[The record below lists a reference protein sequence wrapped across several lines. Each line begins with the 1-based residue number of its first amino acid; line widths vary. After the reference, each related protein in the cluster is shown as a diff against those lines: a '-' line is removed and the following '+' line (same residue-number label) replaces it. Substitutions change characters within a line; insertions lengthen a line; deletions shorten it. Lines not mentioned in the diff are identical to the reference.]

1 MIKKDAPERCS
12 RSSAMTS
19 GITTHNSNGVPWYH
33 YNSTVRAKTQAQKLA
48 AIYYRAGMEYAPGYS
63 RRAQR
68 VYMCHDTVGVQDGRI
83 VTCWHCED
91 RLCPMCA
98 VKMSRRIAA
107 NARTV
112 IERARAEADLRPY
125 LLTLTQRNCTGQEL
139 KERVS
144 DMLKAW
150 DAIIHGLRGN
160 RKHVVGYART
170 VEITVG
176 RDSMYHPHV
185 HAILL
190 MSPETP
196 KDMLRARYWAA
207 LWQKYMQ
214 TQRYQGQIV
223 PVCDIRPI
231 RPNKRRHLSSMAA
244 AAAEVAKYTAKS
256 GQILSHAGAY
266 EHILAIDQAIS
277 GRRLR
282 SYGGVWRTIRAQMR
296 LEDAI
301 SAGDPDARYMADVPL
316 EVWQWS
322 GLEDGGYH
330 RIV

>member
-1 MIKKDAPERCS
+1 MNKKEAPQCCEHCDAEKPKAIS
-12 RSSAMTS
+12 Q
-19 GITTHNSNGVPWYH
+19 IPWYH
-33 YNSTVRAKTQAQKLA
+33 YHTTVKAKAQAQKLA
-48 AIYYRAGMEYAPGYS
+48 AIYYRAGVEYAPGYA

-83 VTCWHCED
+83 VVCWHCED
-91 RLCPMCA
+91 RLCPLCA
-98 VKMSRRIAA
+98 VKASRRIAA

-112 IERARAEADLRPY
+112 IERASIEANLRPY
-125 LLTLTQRNCTGQEL
+125 LLTLTQRNCKEHEL
-139 KERVS
+139 KGRVS

-150 DAIIHGLRGN
+150 YAIIHDLRGQK
-160 RKHVVGYART
+160 KHVVGYART

-176 RDSMYHPHV
+176 RDSTYHPHI

-196 KDMLRARYWAA
+196 REMLRARYWAL
-207 LWQKYMQ
+207 LWQKYMS
-214 TQRYQGQIV
+214 TQEYQGDTI
-223 PVCDIRPI
+223 PICDIRPI
-231 RPNKRRHLSSMAA
+231 RPNKRKRLTSMAA

-282 SYGGVWRTIRAQMR
+282 SYGGVWRTIRAQMK
-296 LEDAI
+296 LEDTI
-301 SAGDPDARYMADVPL
+301 SAGEPDARYMADTPL
-316 EVWQWS
+316 AVWQWA

>member
-19 GITTHNSNGVPWYH
+19 GITTHSSNSVPWYN
-33 YNSTVRAKTQAQKLA
+33 YNNTIRAKVQAQKLA
-48 AIYYRAGMEYAPGYS
+48 AIYYRAGVEYAPGYA

-98 VKMSRRIAA
+98 VKTSRRIAA

-139 KERVS
+139 KERVT
-144 DMLKAW
+144 DMLRAW
-150 DAIIHGLRGN
+150 DAITHGLRGN
-160 RKHVVGYART
+160 RKHMVGYART
-170 VEITVG
+170 VEVTVG
-176 RDSMYHPHV
+176 RDNTYHPHV

-190 MSPETP
+190 LSPETP
-196 KDMLRARYWAA
+196 KEMLRARYWAL
-207 LWQKYMQ
+207 LWQRYMS
-214 TQRYQGQIV
+214 TQRYQGSII

-231 RPNKRRHLSSMAA
+231 RPNKRKKLSSMAA

-301 SAGDPDARYMADVPL
+301 SAGEPDARYMANVPL

>member
-1 MIKKDAPERCS
+1 MIKKDALERLQ

-19 GITTHNSNGVPWYH
+19 GNTAHHSDSVPWYH
-33 YNSTVRAKTQAQKLA
+33 YHTTVKAKVQAQKLA
-48 AIYYRAGMEYAPGYS
+48 AIYYRAGIEYAPGYS
-63 RRAQR
+63 KRAQR
-68 VYMCHDTVGVQDGRI
+68 VYMCHDTVGVQSGRI

-98 VKMSRRIAA
+98 VKTSRRIAA

-125 LLTLTQRNCTGQEL
+125 LLTLTQRNCTGRDL
-139 KERVS
+139 KERIS

-150 DAIIHGLRGN
+150 YAIIHDLHGQK
-160 RKHVVGYART
+160 KHVVGYART

-176 RDSMYHPHV
+176 RDSTYHPHV

-196 KDMLRARYWAA
+196 KDMLRARYWAT

-231 RPNKRRHLSSMAA
+231 RPNKRKHLSSMAA

-301 SAGDPDARYMADVPL
+301 SAGEPDARYMADVPL

>member
-1 MIKKDAPERCS
+1 MIKKDAPECCEH
-12 RSSAMTS
+12 SSAMTS
-19 GITTHNSNGVPWYH
+19 GITTRKSDGVPWYH
-33 YNSTVRAKTQAQKLA
+33 YHTTLKAKAQAQKLA
-48 AIYYRAGMEYAPGYS
+48 AIYYRAGVEYAPGYS

-83 VTCWHCED
+83 VVCWHCED
-91 RLCPMCA
+91 RLCPLCA
-98 VKMSRRIAA
+98 VKASRRIAA
-107 NARTV
+107 NARAV
-112 IERARAEADLRPY
+112 IERARTEADLKPY
-125 LLTLTQRNCTGQEL
+125 LLTLTQRNCDGNNL
-139 KERVS
+139 KERVT
-144 DMLKAW
+144 DILKAW
-150 DAIIHGLRGN
+150 DSITHGLRGN
-160 RKHVVGYART
+160 RRYMVGYART

-176 RDSMYHPHV
+176 RDSTYHPHV

-196 KDMLRARYWAA
+196 KDMLRARYWAT

-231 RPNKRRHLSSMAA
+231 RPNKRKHLSSMAA

-296 LEDAI
+296 LEDTI
-301 SAGDPDARYMADVPL
+301 SAGEPDARYMADTPL

-322 GLEDGGYH
+322 GLEDGEYH

>member
-1 MIKKDAPERCS
+1 MIKKDAPERS
-12 RSSAMTS
+12 QRSDAMTFRDTEHHSSA
-19 GITTHNSNGVPWYH
+19 PWYH
-33 YNSTVRAKTQAQKLA
+33 YNSTIRAKVQAQKLA
-48 AIYYRAGMEYAPGYS
+48 AIYYRAGVEYAPGYS

-68 VYMCHDTVGVQDGRI
+68 VYMCHDTVGVQDGHI
-83 VTCWHCED
+83 VVCWHCED

-98 VKMSRRIAA
+98 VKTSRRIAA
-107 NARTV
+107 NARAV
-112 IERARAEADLRPY
+112 IERAHTEADLRPY
-125 LLTLTQRNCTGQEL
+125 LLTLTQRNCIAADL
-139 KERVS
+139 KDRVS

-150 DAIIHGLRGN
+150 DAITHGLRGN
-160 RKHVVGYART
+160 RRHMVGYART

-176 RDSMYHPHV
+176 RDSTYHPHV

-190 MSPETP
+190 MSPDAP
-196 KDMLRARYWAA
+196 KEMLRARYWAL
-207 LWQKYMQ
+207 LWQKYMN
-214 TQRYQGQIV
+214 TQVYQGQIV

-231 RPNKRRHLSSMAA
+231 RPNKRKRLTSMAA

-282 SYGGVWRTIRAQMR
+282 SYGGVWRTIRAQMK

-301 SAGDPDARYMADVPL
+301 SAGEPDAKYLSNTPL

>member
-1 MIKKDAPERCS
+1 MNKKDAPERCS

-19 GITTHNSNGVPWYH
+19 GSTASNVPWYH
-33 YNSTVRAKTQAQKLA
+33 YNNTIKAKIQAQKLA
-48 AIYYRAGMEYAPGYS
+48 AIYYRAGVEYAPGYS

-91 RLCPMCA
+91 RLCPLCS
-98 VKMSRRIAA
+98 VKISRRIAA
-107 NARTV
+107 NARAV
-112 IERARAEADLRPY
+112 IERASAEADLRPY
-125 LLTLTQRNCTGQEL
+125 LLTLTQRNCSEDNL
-139 KERVS
+139 KERVT
-144 DMLKAW
+144 DILKAW
-150 DAIIHGLRGN
+150 DAITHGLRGN
-160 RKHVVGYART
+160 RRYMVGYART

-176 RDSMYHPHV
+176 RDSTYHPHV

-196 KDMLRARYWAA
+196 REMLRARYWAL
-207 LWQKYMQ
+207 LWQRYMN
-214 TQRYQGQIV
+214 TQRYQDQII

-231 RPNKRRHLSSMAA
+231 HPNKRKHLSSMAA

-256 GQILSHAGAY
+256 GQILSHARAY

-301 SAGDPDARYMADVPL
+301 SAGEPDAKYLSNMPL

>member
-1 MIKKDAPERCS
+1 MIKKDAPERS
-12 RSSAMTS
+12 QRSDAMTF
-19 GITTHNSNGVPWYH
+19 GDTAHKANVPWYH
-33 YNSTVRAKTQAQKLA
+33 YNTTVKAKVQAQKLA
-48 AIYYRAGMEYAPGYS
+48 AIYYRAGVEYAPGYS

-91 RLCPMCA
+91 RLCPLCA
-98 VKMSRRIAA
+98 VKASRRIAA
-107 NARTV
+107 NARAV

-125 LLTLTQRNCTGQEL
+125 LLTLTQRNCAGQEL

-176 RDSMYHPHV
+176 RDSTYHPHV

-190 MSPETP
+190 LSPDTP
-196 KDMLRARYWAA
+196 KEMLRARYWAE
-207 LWQKYMQ
+207 LWQHYMD
-214 TQRYQGQIV
+214 TQRYQGDTI
-223 PVCDIRPI
+223 PICDIRPI
-231 RPNKRRHLSSMAA
+231 RPNKHKHLSSMAA

-256 GQILSHAGAY
+256 GQILSRAGAY
-266 EHILAIDQAIS
+266 EHILDIDQAIS

-282 SYGGVWRTIRAQMR
+282 SYGGVWRTLRAQMK
-296 LEDAI
+296 LEDTI
-301 SAGDPDARYMADVPL
+301 SAGEPDARYMADVPL

-322 GLEDGGYH
+322 GLEESGYH

>member
-1 MIKKDAPERCS
+1 MRKKEAPQCCEHCDAEKPKAVS
-12 RSSAMTS
+12 Q
-19 GITTHNSNGVPWYH
+19 IPWYH

-48 AIYYRAGMEYAPGYS
+48 AIYYRAGVEYAPGYS

-68 VYMCHDTVGVQDGRI
+68 VYMCHETVGVQSGQI

-91 RLCPMCA
+91 RLCPLCA
-98 VKMSRRIAA
+98 VKASRRIAA

-112 IERARAEADLRPY
+112 IERARAEANLRPY
-125 LLTLTQRNCTGQEL
+125 MLTLTQRNCKESEL

-144 DMLKAW
+144 DMLRAW
-150 DAIIHGLRGN
+150 YAIIHDLRGQK
-160 RKHVVGYART
+160 KHVVGYART

-176 RDSMYHPHV
+176 RDGTYHPHV

-190 MSPETP
+190 MSPDAP
-196 KDMLRARYWAA
+196 KEMLRARYWAL
-207 LWQKYMQ
+207 LWQKYMS
-214 TQRYQGQIV
+214 TQAYQGDTI
-223 PVCDIRPI
+223 PICDIRPI
-231 RPNKRRHLSSMAA
+231 RPNKRKKLTSMAA

-256 GQILSHAGAY
+256 GQILSRAGAY

-282 SYGGVWRTIRAQMR
+282 SYGGVWRTIRAQMK

-301 SAGDPDARYMADVPL
+301 SAGEPDARYMADVPL

-322 GLEDGGYH
+322 GLEESGYN

>member
-1 MIKKDAPERCS
+1 MSKKEAPQCYEHCDAEKPKAIS
-12 RSSAMTS
+12 Q
-19 GITTHNSNGVPWYH
+19 IPWYH
-33 YNSTVRAKTQAQKLA
+33 YHTTVKAKAQAQKLA
-48 AIYYRAGMEYAPGYS
+48 AIYYRAGVEYAPGYS

-83 VTCWHCED
+83 VVCWHCED
-91 RLCPMCA
+91 RLCPLCA
-98 VKMSRRIAA
+98 VKASRRIAA
-107 NARTV
+107 NARAV
-112 IERARAEADLRPY
+112 IERARVEADLRPY
-125 LLTLTQRNCTGQEL
+125 LLTLTQRNCTGSDL

-150 DAIIHGLRGN
+150 YAIIHDLHGQK
-160 RKHVVGYART
+160 KHVVGYART

-176 RDSMYHPHV
+176 RDGTYHPHV

-190 MSPETP
+190 LSPDAP
-196 KDMLRARYWAA
+196 KEMLRARYWAA

-214 TQRYQGQIV
+214 TRRYQGQIV

-231 RPNKRRHLSSMAA
+231 RPNKRKHLSSMAA

-296 LEDAI
+296 LEDDI
-301 SAGDPDARYMADVPL
+301 SAGEPDARYMADTPL
-316 EVWQWS
+316 AVWQWS